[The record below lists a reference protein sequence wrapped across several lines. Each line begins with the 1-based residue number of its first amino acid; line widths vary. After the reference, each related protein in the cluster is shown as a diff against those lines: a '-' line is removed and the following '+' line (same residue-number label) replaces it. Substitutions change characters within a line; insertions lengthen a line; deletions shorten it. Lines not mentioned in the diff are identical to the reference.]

1 MWFTLYFSRILLFYA
16 VQLKSRIYFLPVFDM
31 TKKKKGHIVLSSC
44 GLFRKVIYFRESD
57 WQGEK

>member
-31 TKKKKGHIVLSSC
+31 TKKKKKVTLCFPAVDFQKSN
-44 GLFRKVIYFRESD
+44 LFS
-57 WQGEK
+57 